1 MIGLAALCGACCLAV
16 SACAIGGKNASR
28 GGDAAS
34 VARHGKATA
43 HAARSGKAST
53 SQTLQA
59 SSGRPA
65 DGVYNVRLFG
75 AKGDGATLDTNVI
88 NRAIATAAGD
98 GGGTVFFPPGVY
110 RSFSIH
116 LASHVTLRLG
126 PGATLLAAG
135 RKQGEPG
142 YDPPEPNRWDQDQD
156 YGHSHWHDSLI
167 WGEGLSDVA
176 IEGPGLID
184 GWGLTRRDIRTAT
197 GYGNKILA
205 LKNCRG
211 FTMRDVTMYRG
222 GHFCVLLTGVDDVLF
237 DNVKMDTNRDGIDVD
252 CCRNVRVSNCTINSP
267 EDDGLVFKATM
278 ALGKPID
285 VENVTVV
292 NCQVS
297 GYDMGTLLDGTR
309 LTTQRRGADGDG
321 PTGRIKFGTES
332 IGGFKNVA
340 ISNCT
345 FDHCRGLALETV
357 DGGSLENFTV
367 SNLSMRDMVSSPI
380 FLRIGSRTARGVFP
394 FNPTPGRMRR
404 ISISNVEVLG
414 SDQRFPIQIMG
425 LPGHPIQD
433 VTLDNI
439 RVLYEGG
446 LSLED
451 VKEQPNDLVV
461 GIFSNWTDAATR
473 NSDPNQ
479 NDLSNE
485 EASGP
490 RQDPFAVPE
499 RAHAYPEPSIFGLLP
514 AYGLYARHVQ
524 GLTALNVQFGFRRA
538 DSRPAI
544 VLDDAQGVDFDRV
557 KASVAGGAAAIVLRQ
572 VKDFRAAA
580 GSMADARIR
589 AAGVMKLR

>member
-1 MIGLAALCGACCLAV
+1 MAATQAALSGE
-16 SACAIGGKNASR
+16 
-28 GGDAAS
+28 AATTQS
-34 VARHGKATA
+34 NGE
-43 HAARSGKAST
+43 AST
-53 SQTLQA
+53 TQTLQA
-59 SSGRPA
+59 FPGRPA
-65 DGVYNVRLFG
+65 DGVYNVRSCG
-75 AKGDGATLDTNVI
+75 AKGDGATLDTDAI
-88 NRAIATAAGD
+88 NRAIAAAAAD
-98 GGGTVFFPPGVY
+98 GGGTVFFPAGVY

-126 PGATLLAAG
+126 HGATLLAAG

-142 YDPPEPNRWDQDQD
+142 YDPPEPNRWDQYQD
-156 YGHSHWHDSLI
+156 YGHNHWHDSLI

-184 GWGLTRRDIRTAT
+184 GWGLTRRDTRVA
-197 GYGNKILA
+197 GFGNKILA

-211 FTMRDVTMYRG
+211 FTMRDVTLYRG
-222 GHFCVLLTGVDDVLF
+222 GHFCVLLTGVDDATF
-237 DNVKMDTNRDGIDVD
+237 DNVKVDTNRDGIDVD
-252 CCRNVRVSNCTINSP
+252 CCRNVRVSNCVINSP
-267 EDDGLVFKATM
+267 NDDGLVFKATM

-309 LTTQRRGADGDG
+309 LTTRRRGLDGDG

-345 FDHCRGLALETV
+345 FDHCRGLALEAV

-380 FLRIGSRTARGVFP
+380 FLRLGSRTARGAFP

-414 SDQRFPIQIMG
+414 SDRSFPIQIMG

-446 LSLED
+446 VSLED
-451 VKEQPNDLVV
+451 VKEQPEDLVV
-461 GIFSNWTDAATR
+461 GIFSRWTDNVFR
-473 NSDPNQ
+473 NSDPDQ
-479 NDLSNE
+479 NDLVDNE
-485 EASGP
+485 ESGP

-524 GLTALNVQFGFRRA
+524 GLTAINMHFDFQRA

-557 KASVAGGAAAIVLRQ
+557 KASTAGGASAIVLRK
-572 VKDFRAAA
+572 VKDFRAVG
-580 GSMADARIR
+580 GSTADARIR